1 LVAELGQR
9 FNIFWDKGLPL
20 GQDWRQG
27 LAHGLHQARCVL
39 ALWTKNLRDSSFVTS
54 EVERAVRRG
63 VLLPVKLDPDANI
76 PLGFDRFQHLDISAW
91 PGKGARGLSLLFKHI
106 QSFMTLPL
114 PKFGASRALPES
126 EWVLSQ
132 SSSAIADMRQLAD
145 RVSTLGGVLVS
156 NDGPVG
162 DVKGT
167 LNEIHATCIA
177 TSEAIDR
184 FLEPAKGPKRGLLKS
199 YLKISGGEL
208 SRFVD
213 EKRGHCSRIFEL
225 YGRAGGLRDWLTERA
240 KPDLI
245 EEADGAFGRLASA
258 DGDLFATLSQIGEVL
273 GDESTDIVALLMGG
287 QDRLARDRIK
297 DAQLKLLPLRR
308 ELSALTARL
317 QRIEA
322 GMGFVPKKPK
332 SGLVRATV
340 ARKR

>member
-1 LVAELGQR
+1 MNR
-9 FNIFWDKGLPL
+9 SRISWF
-20 GQDWRQG
+20 
-27 LAHGLHQARCVL
+27 
-39 ALWTKNLRDSSFVTS
+39 
-54 EVERAVRRG
+54 RAARRG
-63 VLLPVKLDPDANI
+63 
-76 PLGFDRFQHLDISAW
+76 
-91 PGKGARGLSLLFKHI
+91 
-106 QSFMTLPL
+106 
-114 PKFGASRALPES
+114 
-126 EWVLSQ
+126 
-132 SSSAIADMRQLAD
+132 
-145 RVSTLGGVLVS
+145 
-156 NDGPVG
+156 
-162 DVKGT
+162 
-167 LNEIHATCIA
+167 
-177 TSEAIDR
+177 SEAIIS
-184 FLEPAKGPKRGLLKS
+184 GTKRGLLKS